1 MASEGQNNGERT
13 NSSNQCG
20 NFKLST
26 GSDKQN
32 ARTETSCHET
42 DSIQT
47 DGIRQTGFGRTGS
60 RQT

>member
-1 MASEGQNNGERT
+1 MNGERT

-20 NFKLST
+20 NFTLST

-47 DGIRQTGFGRTGS
+47 DCIQTKGIRQTGFGRTGY